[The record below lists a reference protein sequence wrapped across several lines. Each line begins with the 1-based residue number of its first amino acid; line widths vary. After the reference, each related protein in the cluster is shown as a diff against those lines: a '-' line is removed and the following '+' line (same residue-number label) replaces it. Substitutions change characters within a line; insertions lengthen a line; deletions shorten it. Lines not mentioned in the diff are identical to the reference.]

1 MKAGV
6 LFSGGKDS
14 ALAALLLS
22 RDYHVELSTFV
33 FRPDREVPGVERA
46 AGSLGYPWRKRVF
59 PDGLLDEAV
68 KRVLDCGYP
77 NEAITMVHRC
87 ALRSLAAEYPVV
99 ADGTRFDDRVPKLTR
114 DQVQNLQDTLGC
126 SYIRPLLGFP
136 RREVDRL
143 AGLHLQISR
152 GETGSLENGDYEF
165 EIREEIAARGC
176 RLADYFPP
184 GHEQSLVLSRIRRT
198 EDDVDE

>member
-1 MKAGV
+1 
-6 LFSGGKDS
+6 GGKDS

-33 FRPDREVPGVERA
+33 FRPDRKVPGVEGA
-46 AGSLGYPWRKRVF
+46 ARSLGYPWKKRVL
-59 PDGLLDEAV
+59 PHGLLDEAV
-68 KRVLDCGYP
+68 KRVIDCGYP

-87 ALRSLAAEYPVV
+87 ALQSLAAEYAVV

-114 DQVQNLQDTLGC
+114 DQVQSLQDTLGC

-143 AGLHLQISR
+143 AGRHLQILS
-152 GETGSLENGDYEF
+152 GETGNLRNGDYES

-176 RLADYFPP
+176 RLEDYFPP
-184 GHEQSLVLSRIRRT
+184 GHEQSLVLSRIRRP